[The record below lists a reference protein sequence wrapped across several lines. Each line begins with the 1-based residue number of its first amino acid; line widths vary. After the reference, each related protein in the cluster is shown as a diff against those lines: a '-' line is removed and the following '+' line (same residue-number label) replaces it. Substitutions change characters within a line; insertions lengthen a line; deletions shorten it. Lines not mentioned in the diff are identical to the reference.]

1 MAQSGSIG
9 GSAWVESGHSF
20 PANANTMDAES
31 MPSDK
36 AQAARD
42 KAKEIMLALQDGK
55 PGDAD
60 RLMGKNENNNGTT
73 PLGWFKSKIS
83 GSKKEKKEKKEKDAV
98 IR

>member
-1 MAQSGSIG
+1 MAQSGSLG

-20 PANANTMDAES
+20 PSNANAMDAES

-42 KAKEIMLALQDGK
+42 KAAQIMQALQDGK

-60 RLMGKNENNNGTT
+60 RLMGKTANNNSIT
-73 PLGWFKSKIS
+73 PLGWFKSKF
-83 GSKKEKKEKKEKDAV
+83 GSSNKEKKEKKEKDAV